1 MTSNNIFRLLFLV
14 TCLLPLALCAQT
26 KAEMEAK
33 VNEIKLDDNYIFGE
47 GFDDDKGIAY
57 ENALSD
63 LAMTANQLREGKG
76 KEPLGQSQLQV
87 KAKEIAY
94 SDEARTTVFLYIPYD
109 DVLAMEVKSPA
120 KVLPGKPSIPSKP
133 SKPSVSSTSSTSST
147 PSTPATANSSSS
159 AQSSLGE
166 LTELICQQDNWTEIK
181 PILQQYKS
189 GKKISQTG
197 VAQSLSDVP
206 AEAYAVRIDGMYG
219 ILTVLS
225 PAKGG
230 TRTDM
235 KAETPFTDSNND
247 NCKVIVWYK

>member
-1 MTSNNIFRLLFLV
+1 MTSNSIFRLLFLV
-14 TCLLPLALCAQT
+14 PCLLPLSTYAQT
-26 KAEMEAK
+26 KAEMETK

-87 KAKEIAY
+87 KAKEITY

-120 KVLPGKPSIPSKP
+120 KVLPGKPATPNVPSKP
-133 SKPSVSSTSSTSST
+133 NVPIAPSKPA
-147 PSTPATANSSSS
+147 PAATASSS
-159 AQSSLGE
+159 QSSLDE

-197 VAQSLSDVP
+197 VAQALSDVP

-235 KAETPFTDSNND
+235 KAGTPFTDSNYD